1 MSKRDYYEVLGVE
14 RSADKEAIKKAFRR
28 LAQKYHPDV
37 NRSPEAEA
45 SFKEVNEA
53 YQILSDDQKRG
64 AYDRYGH
71 AGVQGPGAGAP
82 DFGGFGDFSTIFEEI
97 FAGFGGQQ
105 AQRSNR
111 RQPRRGAD
119 LRADVHLSFEEAA
132 FGSDREL
139 EIPRQELC
147 DRCAGNGAEPPTQPV
162 ACAMCNGT
170 GEVQRRQQSPLFCT
184 VVTSNTCP
192 TCNGAGEVIPSP
204 CKKCNGQKRVRVS
217 RKLSVKIP
225 AGVDEG
231 TRNRLAGEGEAG
243 ILGGP
248 PGNLYVVVTVE
259 PHPIFVRNEFD
270 VQMELPLNMAQAA
283 LGASVRIPTVDG
295 KEELLEVPAGTQT
308 GKVFRKRGYGIP
320 KLQRQGRGD
329 MLITA
334 RVVTPT
340 DLNPEQRSLLQQLA
354 KTLGDESI
362 QQNKGFFDRIFGA

>member
-1 MSKRDYYEVLGVE
+1 
-14 RSADKEAIKKAFRR
+14 
-28 LAQKYHPDV
+28 
-37 NRSPEAEA
+37 
-45 SFKEVNEA
+45 
-53 YQILSDDQKRG
+53 
-64 AYDRYGH
+64 
-71 AGVQGPGAGAP
+71 
-82 DFGGFGDFSTIFEEI
+82 
-97 FAGFGGQQ
+97 
-105 AQRSNR
+105 
-111 RQPRRGAD
+111 
-119 LRADVHLSFEEAA
+119 
-132 FGSDREL
+132 
-139 EIPRQELC
+139 
-147 DRCAGNGAEPPTQPV
+147 
-162 ACAMCNGT
+162 MCGGT
-170 GEVQRRQQSPLFCT
+170 GEVQRRQQRPLFGT

-225 AGVDEG
+225 PGVDEG
-231 TRNRLAGEGEAG
+231 TRIRLAGEGEAG

-248 PGNLYVVVTVE
+248 PGNLYVVVAVDE
-259 PHPIFVRNEFD
+259 HPIFVRTEFD

-295 KEELLEVPAGTQT
+295 KEEMLDIPAGTQT

-354 KTLGDESI
+354 KTLGDETI
-362 QQNKGFFDRIFGA
+362 QHNKGFFDRIFGA

>member
-1 MSKRDYYEVLGVE
+1 MSKRDYYEVLGVD
-14 RSADKEAIKKAFRR
+14 RGADQDTIKRAFRK

-37 NRSPEAEA
+37 NKSPESEA
-45 SFKEVNEA
+45 NFKEANEA
-53 YQILSDDQKRG
+53 YQVLSDDQKRA

-71 AGVQGPGAGAP
+71 AGVSGPGAGAP

-97 FAGFGGQQ
+97 FSGFSGQSQ
-105 AQRSNR
+105 SRNR

-119 LRADVHLSFEEAA
+119 LRADVRLTFEEAA

-139 EIPRQELC
+139 EIPRQEQC
-147 DRCAGNGAEPPTQPV
+147 DRCAGKGSEPPTQPV
-162 ACAMCNGT
+162 ACATCNGT
-170 GEVQRRQQSPLFCT
+170 GEVQRRQQSPLFGT

-225 AGVDEG
+225 PGVDEG
-231 TRNRLAGEGEAG
+231 TRIRLAGEGEAG

-248 PGNLYVVVTVE
+248 PGNLYVVVAVE
-259 PHPIFVRNEFD
+259 SHPIFVRTEYD
-270 VQMELPLNMAQAA
+270 VQMELPLNIAQAA
-283 LGASVRIPTVDG
+283 LGAAVRIPTIDG
-295 KEELLEVPAGTQT
+295 KEELLDIPAGTQT

-340 DLNPEQRSLLQQLA
+340 DLNPEQKSLLQQLA

-362 QQNKGFFDRIFGA
+362 QHNKGFFDRIFGA